1 VKQPPLSTG
10 TLIAP
15 GYELIAHLSRGRRL
29 DVYDAWERRRGTRCV
44 IKALRPER
52 LDDPDARERLLEEG
66 RLLQRLSHPHLVRGY
81 ETLTAPEPLVVMET
95 LGGQTLGHM
104 IETEGGLGAPDAA
117 QLGLQLGS
125 AVRYLHA
132 NGVLHLDLKP
142 SNIVA
147 EARRAKLI
155 DLSVARPPG
164 PARAGVGTPLY
175 MAPEQASGGV
185 LGPAADVWGIGAVL
199 FEAVVGEAPFD
210 DLSMDGT
217 DDGSSGGSSSLE
229 SYTGPWPQL
238 ERTAARIDELAG
250 VPHAL
255 ADVVAACLEPAPG
268 DRPDVVELL
277 GRLERLSEMPRS
289 EWRWQVGPESGEPPP
304 PRDGGSRTAEQGSAR
319 YSRAH

>member
-1 VKQPPLSTG
+1 VKRHPLSAG
-10 TLIAP
+10 AVIAS
-15 GYELIAHLSRGRRL
+15 GYEVIAHLSRGRRL
-29 DVYDAWERRRGTRCV
+29 DVYDAWDRRRGTRCV
-44 IKALRPER
+44 VKALRPER
-52 LDDPDARERLLEEG
+52 LDDAHARERLLEEG

-81 ETLTAPEPLVVMET
+81 ETVAVPQPLVIMET

-104 IETEGGLGAPDAA
+104 IDTEGRLSAPDAA

-132 NGVLHLDLKP
+132 NGVLHLDMKP
-142 SNIVA
+142 SNVVA
-147 EARRAKLI
+147 EAGRAKLI

-164 PARAGVGTPLY
+164 RAPAGVGTPLY

-199 FEAVVGEAPFD
+199 FEATVGEAPFD
-210 DLSMDGT
+210 DPSVDGT

-229 SYTGPWPQL
+229 SYTGPWLQL
-238 ERTAARIDELAG
+238 ERPAGRVDELAG

-268 DRPDVVELL
+268 DRPGIIELL
-277 GRLERLSEMPRS
+277 GRLERLSEMPEG
-289 EWRWQVGPESGEPPP
+289 EWRWQRETRSGEPPP
-304 PRDGGSRTAEQGSAR
+304 AGDDGSPVTESVSAR

>member
-1 VKQPPLSTG
+1 VKQPPLSAG

-29 DVYDAWERRRGTRCV
+29 DVYDAWDRRRGTRCV

-52 LDDPDARERLLEEG
+52 LDDPDARASLLEEG
-66 RLLQRLSHPHLVRGY
+66 RLLQRLGHPHLVRGY
-81 ETLTAPEPLVVMET
+81 ETLTAPEPLVILET

-104 IETEGGLGAPDAA
+104 IDTDGRLGTPDAA

-142 SNIVA
+142 SNVVA
-147 EARRAKLI
+147 EAGRAKLI

-185 LGPAADVWGIGAVL
+185 LGPPADVWGIGAVL
-199 FEAVVGEAPFD
+199 FEATVGEAPFD
-210 DLSMDGT
+210 DPCVDGT
-217 DDGSSGGSSSLE
+217 NEGSSGGSSSLD

-238 ERTAARIDELAG
+238 ERPAARIDELAG
-250 VPHAL
+250 VPRAP
-255 ADVVAACLEPAPG
+255 ADVVAACLEPAPE

-277 GRLERLSEMPRS
+277 GWLERLSEMPRS
-289 EWRWQVGPESGEPPP
+289 EWRWQQEPESGGPPSAG
-304 PRDGGSRTAEQGSAR
+304 DGGPHTAESVSAR
-319 YSRAH
+319 